1 MVTRA
6 QCVCAFACMRSGSG
20 AGEVH
25 KLKLQPRTRKR
36 NRQPAGTRARGA
48 LSAAASKRDTVS
60 YFCLRS
66 SRSKAYW

>member
-48 LSAAASKRDTVS
+48 LNAAASARDTVS
-60 YFCLRS
+60 VSYFLS
-66 SRSKAYW
+66 SLFTF